1 MSLLPPLPIIGRAV
15 RLLLAALLAVGL
27 SASAAVVRAQSGTEI
42 IRGRVL
48 GPDGTGLA
56 GAEVQ
61 VTGLGSQI
69 NQRTRTDQRGAFT
82 VLFTNPEAEYLVAV
96 RKIGFTSTAQRLSR
110 VGISNLLNID
120 ITLRAA
126 AQMLNTVTVAAN
138 EEQGVPR
145 AVGEVAS
152 GDLAEA
158 LFLAD
163 PSNLMQLLLS
173 IPGIGTLFDSTA
185 AQSLSTTTLDG
196 ANFRGRDLPPD
207 ALASARGISSSAD
220 PARGGFSGG
229 NVSATL
235 RGGTDIFAAT
245 IRGNATE
252 PSAMAWSDPAWT
264 RPLTTSLN
272 SSGTVN
278 GPIIKGKMRYNVSWN
293 AGHRSTDWFSLLVP
307 RADVLAQQGVTLD
320 TVFAVRDALTS
331 LGVPLTSSVIPT
343 RLGSR
348 NFSVSDVLDYAPTAT
363 TSIRISHNGN
373 WSSGVGD
380 ATTASAYPTRANENG
395 FSGQQIGL
403 RATGFIKGL
412 LNELTLSHNAFNEH
426 NDPYLTLPSASVRVG
441 TSFSDG
447 RTGVSNLQF
456 GGGSGNSYD
465 RITSSELIHEISWLP
480 KSGIHKVK
488 VGGRYSADRGESLF
502 SSEQALLGRY
512 TYLTIADLVAN
523 RPASYDR
530 VLNTPARKIKGEN
543 SSAWI
548 GDEWMLSKAWQ
559 VQTGLR
565 FDFSNPQTRPEYNPR
580 ADSVFGIRTDQIP
593 NDVGI
598 SPRLGFSWASKA
610 RLGRNAPGGSAT
622 LGGMSAGQ
630 MQMMS
635 PALLSSL
642 IEMERSGAS
651 TLPGIGVSGT
661 IGAFRGA
668 TNMQTIADYAASTG
682 LNSRVF
688 LSCVGAAV
696 PIPDWDTLTE
706 GPTQCA
712 NGGGVT
718 NAIAS
723 PLVRVFDPGFQSQ
736 TSWRG
741 NVSVDGIRIPNKW
754 IVRLTGSANYNT
766 HGQSTIDINLNPTPK
781 FQLASEA
788 NRPVYVDAAAIVP
801 ATGSI
806 SQAASRR
813 SSLFSNVTKAVS
825 DLRQYN
831 WQLQASVSPP
841 RPLFRERMQV
851 QLNYTL
857 SRGEQEQR
865 GNSRVGIAGSPFT
878 KEWVRTNQPMH
889 AFRANLNGR
898 FWWFNAGINAN
909 LLSGI
914 PFTPLVSGDIN
925 GDGFSGNDRAF
936 IPDPAAL
943 ATVDTSLARQ
953 MSELIANAP
962 GAARN
967 CLTSQLGRLAG
978 ANNCRM
984 PWQVRIDVTA
994 SLTPPSSWGYSDR
1007 LRVTFQ
1013 TQNASGG
1020 LVRLFGLQNTPLG
1033 QSTLST
1039 SPNNTLLYVSGY
1051 DAAAQRYKY
1060 RVNQL
1065 FGQPTNYGQLRQR
1078 FAPIQ
1083 MLLGMEYKLGG
1094 PPINP
1099 VSRAMGFREPVGKE
1113 QLTDVQRRAAVA
1125 RLKKDPATPL
1135 LRVKDSLALSPDQVG
1150 TLTALS
1156 QEYDARAEAALKPL
1170 TDWVRRK
1177 GTRIFDQ
1184 DLSPKLSAARA
1195 SLAKIQAEYDKKAK
1209 DVLTAEQS
1217 TRMTGLPKAR

>member
-1 MSLLPPLPIIGRAV
+1 MSLLPPLPMIGRAV

-278 GPIIKGKMRYNVSWN
+278 GPIVKGKMRYNVSWN

-331 LGVPLTSSVIPT
+331 LGVPLTSSAIP
-343 RLGSR
+343 SR
-348 NFSVSDVLDYAPTAT
+348 QGGGNFTISDVIDFAPSAT
-363 TSIRISHNGN
+363 TSIRVSHNGN
-373 WSSGVGD
+373 WSSGVSD
-380 ATTASAYPTRANENG
+380 ATNVSAYPTRATRNG
-395 FSGQQIGL
+395 FSAQQFGI
-403 RATGFIKGL
+403 RASGFIKGL
-412 LNELTLSHNAFNEH
+412 LNELTISHNAASDH
-426 NDPYLTLPSASVRVG
+426 TDPYLSLPSANVRVG

-447 RTGVSNLQF
+447 RSGLSNLQF

-465 RITSSELIHEISWLP
+465 RSTGTEIIHELSWLP
-480 KSGIHKVK
+480 KNGSHKVK
-488 VGGRYSADRGESLF
+488 IGGRFSADRSDSF
-502 SSEQALLGRY
+502 FPSELPLQGRY
-512 TYLTIADLVAN
+512 TYLTIADLEAN

-530 VLNTPARKIKGEN
+530 VLNTPTRKTRGTN
-543 SSAWI
+543 SSVWI
-548 GDEWMLSKAWQ
+548 GDEWVVSKAWQ

-565 FDFSNPQTRPEYNPR
+565 FDLSNPETEPQYN
-580 ADSVFGIRTDQIP
+580 AKVDSVFGIRTDRIP

-635 PALLSSL
+635 PALISSL

-651 TLPGIGVSGT
+651 TLPGIGVTGT
-661 IGAFRGA
+661 IGAFRGV
-668 TNMQTIADYAASTG
+668 TNPSTIADYVASTG
-682 LNSRVF
+682 LNTRVV
-688 LSCVGAAV
+688 LSCVGTAV
-696 PIPDWDTLTE
+696 PIPDWGTLTE
-706 GPTQCA
+706 GPAQCA
-712 NGGGVT
+712 NGSGVT
-718 NAIAS
+718 NSIAS
-723 PLVRVFDPGFQSQ
+723 PLVRVFDPGFHAQ

-754 IVRLTGSANYNT
+754 IVRLTASANYNT
-766 HGQSTIDINLNPTPK
+766 HGQSGIDQNLNPTPK
-781 FQLASEA
+781 FQLASEG
-788 NRPVYVDAAAIVP
+788 NRPVFADAAAIVP

-813 SSLFSNVTKAVS
+813 SPLFTTVTKTVS

-841 RPLFRERMQV
+841 RPLFRERLQV

-857 SRGEQEQR
+857 ARGEQEQR
-865 GNSRVGIAGSPFT
+865 GNSRVGIIGSPFT
-878 KEWVRTNQPMH
+878 KEWVRTNQPTH
-889 AFRANLNGR
+889 VFRANLNGR
-898 FWWFNAGINAN
+898 FWWLNAGINAN

-914 PFTPLVSGDIN
+914 PFTPIVSGDIN
-925 GDGFSGNDRAF
+925 GDGMNGNDRAF
-936 IPDPAAL
+936 IPDPG
-943 ATVDTSLARQ
+943 TIPDTSLARQ
-953 MSELIANAP
+953 MNELIARAP